1 MGAYVYLATLG
12 QRPEAITIAFD
23 KLSEKYTYERM
34 VILHT
39 DAQQSGIVE
48 ALQALDTVLQRDYS
62 GLHVKYCEL
71 QDTSGRP
78 IIDIDDELSANQ
90 YFEAVLRV
98 LLDYHHQNYTMHLMI
113 AGGRKAMS
121 IYAMLAAQQIFT
133 VNDRVFT
140 VLSDTEL
147 LQRNLYHIPAGKR
160 EHVQVV
166 DLPLMRARRITATI
180 ESMPVA
186 RSLRDL
192 FLEKLTEEERKL
204 VSELLQHP
212 YATAEELGD
221 ALQKSKRTIE
231 NQFRTIYDKMT
242 AFLDDGEHIKRNKR
256 QALLTLLKN

>member
-1 MGAYVYLATLG
+1 MSAYVYLATLG

-23 KLSEKYTYERM
+23 KLSEKYTYEQM

-48 ALQALDTVLQRDYS
+48 ALQDLDVVLQQDYPK
-62 GLHVKYCEL
+62 LHIEYHEL
-71 QDTSGRP
+71 RNASERP
-78 IIDIDDELSANQ
+78 IIDIVDELSANQ
-90 YFEAVLRV
+90 YYEAVAQV
-98 LLDYHHQNYTMHLMI
+98 LTYYRQQGYTMHLMI

-140 VLSDTEL
+140 VLSDTAL
-147 LQRNLYHIPAGKR
+147 LQRNLYHIPVGKR
-160 EHVQVV
+160 QYVQVV
-166 DLPLMRARRITATI
+166 DLPLMRARRITTPV
-180 ESMPVA
+180 EGLPVA

-192 FLEKLTEEERKL
+192 FLEKLTDEERKL
-204 VSELLQHP
+204 VSVLLQHP
-212 YATAEELGD
+212 YATAEELGL
-221 ALQKSKRTIE
+221 ALQKSKRTVE
-231 NQFRTIYDKMT
+231 NQFRTIYDKMS